1 MSNHRKKSA
10 ARSDDLISELPDE
23 ILLSILWRLSSSREA
38 AMTTVLS
45 KRWRSAWRSYP
56 FVEFDFRDLN
66 GSGEADEISST
77 AVMAHLRQFA
87 DATFDRFSRDKF
99 LLMKT
104 LELVL
109 EKGDSAICSSVV
121 NQLLNLAA
129 ERKAVVIL
137 IKVISRSHRLS
148 LPLGLL
154 SNSTV
159 KSLRLTGINFTGG
172 RLPVNLNALR
182 FLYLDFVELEDA
194 EILENLIASSP
205 VLETLILRHISKF
218 RKLQICNITSSLK
231 TLKVS
236 FCSYLDEIEIAAAGL
251 QTLYLRGLDLVS
263 RIELIAPQLAVLKM
277 IDFQLMGDCILA
289 LPPNLCCAASSSWHS
304 SASSS
309 FYYFSKLV
317 VSSSLDF
324 SAVRIPPQLETGL
337 KEIEF
342 DSMPGLEKFFLH
354 FYGRVPDEIKIFQIG
369 SAYTAAT
376 NEWKA
381 DFCMSNDEDP
391 TYPWFV
397 GLKNFV
403 TTFTQF
409 DTVKIHWHRSGK
421 ITFEEANNVHPR
433 AIDHLKIDSDLS
445 TSNEQRVL
453 LDGLFWACR
462 PRFLTFIHCDYNGS
476 EKLTEVFSD
485 LTSKY
490 LLQRFSEDGGEGFNG
505 DRSWLHQLKDV
516 KMIMQLKDVTTIMRD
531 TKMVK
536 NYLRQEGEWEYV
548 GDNAVQTCFELT
560 WNNAGH
566 ARIRKETKNT
576 TDFKIKF
583 MVHADVPFCPN
594 RNTACTIRNHT
605 LQIHSASIKGA
616 AVDLDSNG
624 GVDLDSNG
632 GVDLDSNGGVDLD
645 SNGGGRSGFK
655 RRWWICIRTAVVDLE
670 SNGGG
675 GSGIER
681 RWMIWIRAAAAS
693 LDTSGDGLDTSSING
708 ALRHGSGDD

>member
-560 WNNAGH
+560 WY
-566 ARIRKETKNT
+566 
-576 TDFKIKF
+576 
-583 MVHADVPFCPN
+583 
-594 RNTACTIRNHT
+594 
-605 LQIHSASIKGA
+605 
-616 AVDLDSNG
+616 
-624 GVDLDSNG
+624 
-632 GVDLDSNGGVDLD
+632 
-645 SNGGGRSGFK
+645 
-655 RRWWICIRTAVVDLE
+655 
-670 SNGGG
+670 
-675 GSGIER
+675 
-681 RWMIWIRAAAAS
+681 
-693 LDTSGDGLDTSSING
+693 
-708 ALRHGSGDD
+708 

>member
-159 KSLRLTGINFTGG
+159 KSLRLTG
-172 RLPVNLNALR
+172 
-182 FLYLDFVELEDA
+182 
-194 EILENLIASSP
+194 
-205 VLETLILRHISKF
+205 
-218 RKLQICNITSSLK
+218 
-231 TLKVS
+231 
-236 FCSYLDEIEIAAAGL
+236 
-251 QTLYLRGLDLVS
+251 
-263 RIELIAPQLAVLKM
+263 
-277 IDFQLMGDCILA
+277 
-289 LPPNLCCAASSSWHS
+289 
-304 SASSS
+304 
-309 FYYFSKLV
+309 
-317 VSSSLDF
+317 
-324 SAVRIPPQLETGL
+324 
-337 KEIEF
+337 
-342 DSMPGLEKFFLH
+342 LEKFFLH
-354 FYGRVPDEIKIFQIG
+354 FYGRVPDEIKIFQIR

-490 LLQRFSEDGGEGFNG
+490 LLQRLSEDGGEGFNG
-505 DRSWLHQLKDV
+505 DQSWLHQLKDV

-548 GDNAVQTCFELT
+548 GDNAVRTCFELT
-560 WNNAGH
+560 WY
-566 ARIRKETKNT
+566 
-576 TDFKIKF
+576 
-583 MVHADVPFCPN
+583 
-594 RNTACTIRNHT
+594 
-605 LQIHSASIKGA
+605 
-616 AVDLDSNG
+616 
-624 GVDLDSNG
+624 
-632 GVDLDSNGGVDLD
+632 
-645 SNGGGRSGFK
+645 
-655 RRWWICIRTAVVDLE
+655 
-670 SNGGG
+670 
-675 GSGIER
+675 
-681 RWMIWIRAAAAS
+681 
-693 LDTSGDGLDTSSING
+693 
-708 ALRHGSGDD
+708 

>member
-289 LPPNLCCAASSSWHS
+289 PVSKLKSVKSLTLDGMYLLNMETKLRLSIPNLEEFTLWAP
-304 SASSS
+304 
-309 FYYFSKLV
+309 V
-317 VSSSLDF
+317 
-324 SAVRIPPQLETGL
+324 GL

-354 FYGRVPDEIKIFQIG
+354 FYGRVPDEIKIFQIR

-490 LLQRFSEDGGEGFNG
+490 LLQRLSEDGGEGFNG
-505 DRSWLHQLKDV
+505 DQSWLHQLKDV

-548 GDNAVQTCFELT
+548 GDNAVRTCFELT
-560 WNNAGH
+560 WY
-566 ARIRKETKNT
+566 
-576 TDFKIKF
+576 
-583 MVHADVPFCPN
+583 
-594 RNTACTIRNHT
+594 
-605 LQIHSASIKGA
+605 
-616 AVDLDSNG
+616 
-624 GVDLDSNG
+624 
-632 GVDLDSNGGVDLD
+632 
-645 SNGGGRSGFK
+645 
-655 RRWWICIRTAVVDLE
+655 
-670 SNGGG
+670 
-675 GSGIER
+675 
-681 RWMIWIRAAAAS
+681 
-693 LDTSGDGLDTSSING
+693 
-708 ALRHGSGDD
+708 

>member
-1 MSNHRKKSA
+1 
-10 ARSDDLISELPDE
+10 
-23 ILLSILWRLSSSREA
+23 
-38 AMTTVLS
+38 MTTVLS

-289 LPPNLCCAASSSWHS
+289 PVSKLKSVKSLTLDGMYLLNMETKLRLSIPNLEEFTLWAP
-304 SASSS
+304 
-309 FYYFSKLV
+309 V
-317 VSSSLDF
+317 
-324 SAVRIPPQLETGL
+324 GL

-354 FYGRVPDEIKIFQIG
+354 FYGRVPDEIKIFQIR

-421 ITFEEANNVHPR
+421 V
-433 AIDHLKIDSDLS
+433 
-445 TSNEQRVL
+445 
-453 LDGLFWACR
+453 C
-462 PRFLTFIHCDYNGS
+462 Y
-476 EKLTEVFSD
+476 
-485 LTSKY
+485 Y
-490 LLQRFSEDGGEGFNG
+490 LL
-505 DRSWLHQLKDV
+505 WLHQSRLCFDIV
-516 KMIMQLKDVTTIMRD
+516 K
-531 TKMVK
+531 
-536 NYLRQEGEWEYV
+536 
-548 GDNAVQTCFELT
+548 
-560 WNNAGH
+560 
-566 ARIRKETKNT
+566 
-576 TDFKIKF
+576 
-583 MVHADVPFCPN
+583 
-594 RNTACTIRNHT
+594 
-605 LQIHSASIKGA
+605 
-616 AVDLDSNG
+616 
-624 GVDLDSNG
+624 
-632 GVDLDSNGGVDLD
+632 
-645 SNGGGRSGFK
+645 K
-655 RRWWICIRTAVVDLE
+655 RVLF
-670 SNGGG
+670 
-675 GSGIER
+675 
-681 RWMIWIRAAAAS
+681 
-693 LDTSGDGLDTSSING
+693 
-708 ALRHGSGDD
+708 